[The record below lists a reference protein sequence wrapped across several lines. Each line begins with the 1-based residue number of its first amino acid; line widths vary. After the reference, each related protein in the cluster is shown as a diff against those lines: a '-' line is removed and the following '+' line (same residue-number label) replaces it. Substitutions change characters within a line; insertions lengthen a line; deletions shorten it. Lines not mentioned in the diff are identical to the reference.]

1 MSGLF
6 VQNDDVKI
14 ILFARELLRSTGRN
28 PPCPKMIT
36 GTGETDGWPQKKLN
50 KPREGGV
57 ILQEKTKEERIK
69 SELSRLK
76 KIYNKL
82 PKNKLAIVIPL
93 LENAAFMKITLDDL
107 QNSINEN
114 GCSDEYKNG
123 ENQYGKKAAAD
134 LQAYNSLIKNY
145 NTVSDRLEKLLPSEQ
160 KQSKLD
166 ELRNE

>member
-1 MSGLF
+1 M
-6 VQNDDVKI
+6 
-14 ILFARELLRSTGRN
+14 RSTGRN
-28 PPCPKMIT
+28 PPCPKTIT
-36 GTGETDGWPQKKLN
+36 GAGKTGGLPQKKLN